1 MNDIFIPDQS
11 SRGKSQGKEDSLVLF
26 FFPPSLFKICILL
39 ILKSILNFL
48 GFYLWKQPFCLF
60 VCFFISLSHLLACL
74 E

>member
-1 MNDIFIPDQS
+1 MTS
-11 SRGKSQGKEDSLVLF
+11 SFLINQAEERAKARKTLWFCF
-26 FFPPSLFKICILL
+26 FFSPSLFKICILL

-48 GFYLWKQPFCLF
+48 CFYLWKQPFCLF